1 MNKWTALASVILAAI
16 LGGFYWFYMQKRLEV
31 ASPGTAVPAETDG
44 QVEEFETDSDLAD
57 SEGLLEGPDGPGA
70 DLPPIDANAIDSSN
84 LGGAGTSGVDAL
96 EDPDESAQNLQDP
109 IVIEDTDGHEPTP
122 QKSTPSRG
130 P

>member
-1 MNKWTALASVILAAI
+1 MNKWTALASVMLAAI
-16 LGGFYWFYMQKRLEV
+16 LGGFYWFYMQKRQEV
-31 ASPGTAVPAETDG
+31 ASPGVAIPAETDG

-70 DLPPIDANAIDSSN
+70 DLPPIDSNAADSTAP
-84 LGGAGTSGVDAL
+84 GGTGTSGVDAL

-109 IVIEDTDGHEPTP
+109 IVIEDTDGHEPP
-122 QKSTPSRG
+122 PKKSAPSRG